1 MLILILILI
10 CTVLLYSVDA
20 VADKQRVRTYFD
32 IIVLAEEEKLDWT
45 SKNETCSAPG
55 RGWGLSTTLD
65 LCVFAS
71 VYAFRLPK
79 LFLHTC
85 GGRLEPKQNRA
96 EKSLAHRLTRPGHDA
111 YRTT

>member
-20 VADKQRVRTYFD
+20 VADKQRVRTYLD
-32 IIVLAEEEKLDWT
+32 IIVLAEEEKLDCT
-45 SKNETCSAPG
+45 SKNETCG

-71 VYAFRLPK
+71 FYAFRALPAHPRRK
-79 LFLHTC
+79 A
-85 GGRLEPKQNRA
+85 RA
-96 EKSLAHRLTRPGHDA
+96 
-111 YRTT
+111 

>member
-45 SKNETCSAPG
+45 SKNKTCSAPG
-55 RGWGLSTTLD
+55 RG
-65 LCVFAS
+65 
-71 VYAFRLPK
+71 
-79 LFLHTC
+79 
-85 GGRLEPKQNRA
+85 
-96 EKSLAHRLTRPGHDA
+96 
-111 YRTT
+111 

>member
-20 VADKQRVRTYFD
+20 VANKQRVRMYFD

-55 RGWGLSTTLD
+55 QS
-65 LCVFAS
+65 
-71 VYAFRLPK
+71 
-79 LFLHTC
+79 
-85 GGRLEPKQNRA
+85 
-96 EKSLAHRLTRPGHDA
+96 
-111 YRTT
+111 